1 MRDSVMQLSENVVIR
16 EMAGVTVLLP
26 LDGSFQGIMAVNPV
40 GARILELLR
49 EGICEEEKL
58 LSILCDEYAAPAEEI
73 TADAR
78 AFLAELW
85 ENHILK

>member
-1 MRDSVMQLSENVVIR
+1 MQLSENVVIR

-58 LSILCDEYAAPAEEI
+58 LRTLCDEYAAPAEEI

>member
-1 MRDSVMQLSENVVIR
+1 MQLSENVVIR

-58 LSILCDEYAAPAEEI
+58 LSTLCDEYAAPAEEI

>member
-1 MRDSVMQLSENVVIR
+1 MHLSENIVIR

-49 EGICEEEKL
+49 EGVCEEEKL
-58 LSILCDEYAAPAEEI
+58 LATLCAEYDAPSEEI

-78 AFLAELW
+78 AFLSELR
-85 ENHILK
+85 ENEILK

>member
-1 MRDSVMQLSENVVIR
+1 MQLSENVVIR

-26 LDGSFQGIMAVNPV
+26 LDGSFQGIRAVNPV

>member
-1 MRDSVMQLSENVVIR
+1 MQLSENVVIR

>member
-1 MRDSVMQLSENVVIR
+1 MHLSENVVIR

-49 EGICEEEKL
+49 EGVYEEEKL
-58 LSILCDEYAAPAEEI
+58 LATLCAEYDAPSEEI

-78 AFLAELW
+78 AFLSELW
-85 ENHILK
+85 ENEILK

>member
-58 LSILCDEYAAPAEEI
+58 LSTLCDEYAAPAEEI